1 MLNSSIYSSIGRK
14 SSENQKQNSISIDY
28 QSFNSSCITN
38 KDLKSINHFSSSI
51 NNYYKRMKKNNSLAL
66 NIFHL
71 NTIKSEIEKNKKRKY
86 NFIKTKSCDS
96 ILPNI
101 SQTLG
106 SPSKKRF
113 KNLKI
118 SLSNDYNEFS
128 KDNNKKIFF
137 TLNKSNF
144 STSVNSLNIQ
154 NKSNMSN
161 AKKPL
166 NNEYSSYR
174 NNKNKNIPLLNNI
187 SYNNTEEYKFNIDKL
202 KYKRENLCEYL
213 NKTRKIII
221 YKYTHNELKKL
232 FQLEKEK
239 IETNIEKHNLNLNL
253 LKRLYFLFKKYTSAF
268 DTYFFNLKEEIRN
281 CKREN
286 TNLIEKKKILYNE
299 IFGLGNTV
307 YRIKNKFKD
316 YLSNKFFLL
325 SVKNHTKKL
334 DYFTAKDKNE
344 FNNDILLLDRLDQR
358 LNSIFMSTPKEKI
371 EKNKEKYDKIEEIQK
386 YSSSKKNIFKKF
398 DQKVGKRFYTQKS
411 INDSIKVKKIFNSPN
426 QFMKDLN
433 LISKGINDSLKV
445 FNRIQSKLLEDKKT
459 LNILNKRSFEMENL
473 ESEFGENQSI
483 LKIKKISAINYNK
496 YLIKQKN
503 NLLSYDKRNTKRE
516 LLLNKIK
523 YILNN
528 IQIYGTQKLLRFL
541 DNSRDEDKS
550 EVKFN
555 IILKYQNELD
565 MLKIIENTIIFL
577 QNSNN
582 EYKEKGKDKYYE
594 IEEKIKYLSH
604 LNTFRKEREKVK
616 NKREVEL
623 VRILEKNHNIL
634 FLPFKKNYYFSNRK
648 GNKHNK
654 IDNIIKINKSDL
666 HIDFDY

>member
-1 MLNSSIYSSIGRK
+1 M
-14 SSENQKQNSISIDY
+14 
-28 QSFNSSCITN
+28 
-38 KDLKSINHFSSSI
+38 
-51 NNYYKRMKKNNSLAL
+51 
-66 NIFHL
+66 
-71 NTIKSEIEKNKKRKY
+71 
-86 NFIKTKSCDS
+86 
-96 ILPNI
+96 
-101 SQTLG
+101 
-106 SPSKKRF
+106 
-113 KNLKI
+113 
-118 SLSNDYNEFS
+118 
-128 KDNNKKIFF
+128 
-137 TLNKSNF
+137 
-144 STSVNSLNIQ
+144 
-154 NKSNMSN
+154 
-161 AKKPL
+161 
-166 NNEYSSYR
+166 
-174 NNKNKNIPLLNNI
+174 
-187 SYNNTEEYKFNIDKL
+187 
-202 KYKRENLCEYL
+202 
-213 NKTRKIII
+213 
-221 YKYTHNELKKL
+221 
-232 FQLEKEK
+232 
-239 IETNIEKHNLNLNL
+239 
-253 LKRLYFLFKKYTSAF
+253 
-268 DTYFFNLKEEIRN
+268 
-281 CKREN
+281 
-286 TNLIEKKKILYNE
+286 
-299 IFGLGNTV
+299 
-307 YRIKNKFKD
+307 
-316 YLSNKFFLL
+316 
-325 SVKNHTKKL
+325 
-334 DYFTAKDKNE
+334 
-344 FNNDILLLDRLDQR
+344 
-358 LNSIFMSTPKEKI
+358 
-371 EKNKEKYDKIEEIQK
+371 
-386 YSSSKKNIFKKF
+386 KKF
-398 DQKVGKRFYTQKS
+398 DQKVRKRFYTQKS

-555 IILKYQNELD
+555 IILKYKNELD

-648 GNKHNK
+648 GIKHKK